1 MTTWRKSEEKSDRVR
16 RRLPREKKLNLS
28 PAMNFRILKAG
39 TTRSQIRSGAR
50 RRWSEKELVLEEET
64 TKNNL
69 NLEFQSL
76 LCPHQANQQV
86 EQVSGFLGF

>member
-16 RRLPREKKLNLS
+16 RRLPREKRLNLS
-28 PAMNFRILKAG
+28 PAMNFRTLNAG

-50 RRWSEKELVLEEET
+50 RRWSVKEMVLEEEKT
-64 TKNNL
+64 NNF

-76 LCPHQANQQV
+76 LCPHQANQQIG
-86 EQVSGFLGF
+86 QVSGFLGF